1 MRDPRQGLRRQG
13 VGAFTNVQL
22 IAENLHLSH
31 RGYGMHG
38 SWFLF
43 LHSSDSMAAVSSGV
57 FEWNC
62 LVVETHVL
70 KPVV

>member
-1 MRDPRQGLRRQG
+1 MSLETERAANSVSPLPW
-13 VGAFTNVQL
+13 
-22 IAENLHLSH
+22 
-31 RGYGMHG
+31 GYGMHG

>member
-1 MRDPRQGLRRQG
+1 MRSLGN
-13 VGAFTNVQL
+13 GAQSADFTSPQW
-22 IAENLHLSH
+22 
-31 RGYGMHG
+31 GYGMHG

>member
-1 MRDPRQGLRRQG
+1 MHFRSGL
-13 VGAFTNVQL
+13 AANSAL
-22 IAENLHLSH
+22 PLPL
-31 RGYGMHG
+31 GYGMHG